1 MQRGNT
7 GINAFSGPE
16 LRVNSIL
23 TKYAPGEDW
32 KIEPLAQKNPDMEAQ
47 WTVSVSPH
55 IRSPRSTSEI
65 MWTVCATLVP
75 VMLLSIYVFGF
86 RALIITLVSVISC
99 VLVEAISQRAMGRP
113 VTVRDGSAAL
123 TGILMAF
130 VIPPGVPYWLP
141 IIGAVPA
148 IFITKELMGG
158 LGFNVWNPAL
168 VGRAFL
174 TAAFPVYLTA
184 AWLPPIDWAKSAL
197 DVYLGSGV
205 DAISTATPLYVLR
218 HYGLNA
224 LLQQFGGLS
233 VIYQNFFLGW
243 RPGCIGE
250 TSALLILAGG
260 LFMIF
265 RGIISWHIPVSTI
278 ATVAILSWIF
288 GGDTWFGGQP
298 LVQVLSGGLM
308 LGAFYM
314 CTDYVT
320 SPTLKNAQVIF
331 GIGVGALTVIIRMK
345 GGYPEGICYAIL
357 LMNCLTPALDEWF
370 KPKRFAPPKQAPVA
384 AVK

>member
-1 MQRGNT
+1 M
-7 GINAFSGPE
+7 
-16 LRVNSIL
+16 
-23 TKYAPGEDW
+23 
-32 KIEPLAQKNPDMEAQ
+32 EPQ

-55 IRSPRSTSEI
+55 IRSGRTTAEI
-65 MWTVCATLVP
+65 MWTVSATLVP
-75 VMLLSIYVFGF
+75 AMLLSIYIFGF
-86 RALIITLVSVISC
+86 RALFITLVSVISC
-99 VLVEAISQRAMGRP
+99 VVVEAISQKALGRK
-113 VTVRDGSAAL
+113 VSVRDGSAVL

-174 TAAFPVYLTA
+174 MAAFPVYLTA
-184 AWLPPIDWAKSAL
+184 AWLPPIDWAKSSIGI
-197 DVYLGSGV
+197 YLGAGV
-205 DAISTATPLYVLR
+205 DAVSTATPLYVLR
-218 HYGLNA
+218 HYGLQA

-233 VIYQNFFLGW
+233 VIYENFFLGF

-250 TSALLILAGG
+250 TSALLILLGG
-260 LFMIF
+260 IF
-265 RGIISWHIPVSTI
+265 LMARGIITWHIPVSTI
-278 ATVAILSWIF
+278 VTVAVLSWIF
-288 GGDTWFGGQP
+288 GGETWFGGQP
-298 LVQVLSGGLM
+298 LVHVLSGGLM

-320 SPTLKNAQVIF
+320 SPSVKSAQIIF
-331 GIGVGALTVIIRMK
+331 GIGVGALTVIIRLK

-357 LMNCLTPALDEWF
+357 LMNCLTPALEEWF

>member
-1 MQRGNT
+1 M
-7 GINAFSGPE
+7 
-16 LRVNSIL
+16 
-23 TKYAPGEDW
+23 
-32 KIEPLAQKNPDMEAQ
+32 
-47 WTVSVSPH
+47 WTVSG
-55 IRSPRSTSEI
+55 
-65 MWTVCATLVP
+65 TLVP
-75 VMLLSIYVFGF
+75 VLLLSIYVFGF

-99 VLVEAISQRAMGRP
+99 VVVEAISQRALRRP
-113 VTVRDGSAAL
+113 VTVRDGSAVL

-174 TAAFPVYLTA
+174 MAAFPVYLTA
-184 AWLPPIDWAKSAL
+184 AWL
-197 DVYLGSGV
+197 
-205 DAISTATPLYVLR
+205 PLYVLR

-250 TSALLILAGG
+250 TSALLILVGG
-260 LFMIF
+260 LFMIA
-265 RGIISWHIPVSTI
+265 RGIITWHIPVSTI
-278 ATVAILSWIF
+278 ATVAVLSWIF
-288 GGDTWFGGQP
+288 GGETWFGGQA

-320 SPTLKNAQVIF
+320 SPTLKSAQVVF
-331 GIGVGALTVIIRMK
+331 GIGVGALTVLIRLK

>member
-174 TAAFPVYLTA
+174 MAAFPVYLTA
-184 AWLPPIDWAKSAL
+184 AWLPPVDWAKSAL